1 MEVIYER
8 YDSSD
13 SCLDPVWSE
22 LLEVEDSL
30 LEVWP
35 RHAER
40 TCSTL
45 LKNTL
50 DV

>member
-13 SCLDPVWSE
+13 SCLDPFVSE

-35 RHAER
+35 RHAE
-40 TCSTL
+40 TYLLYPIEKTL
-45 LKNTL
+45 
-50 DV
+50 